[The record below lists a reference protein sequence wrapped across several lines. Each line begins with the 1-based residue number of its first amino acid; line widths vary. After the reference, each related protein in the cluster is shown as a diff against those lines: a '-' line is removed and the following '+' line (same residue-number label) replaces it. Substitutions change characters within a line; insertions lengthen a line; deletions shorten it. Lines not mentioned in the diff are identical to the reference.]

1 MKWHIKTD
9 SYDYKTHEINFRL
22 IRGLVWSV
30 EKGER
35 KFLTL
40 IPGKLIEGSNFMQI
54 AYDRDIGFLLEISL
68 VLHNGGNVL
77 LSCYPA
83 TENQVIKAFSLYY
96 RKHELVPYAGWE
108 MKGIYNSGAAWEG
121 SSNSLENFND
131 PRKFDNVKEYVHAVK
146 ESHKK
151 EGLKLRW
158 HAKHVIISYPKI
170 TLKFPVVVQY
180 PVPGAAESILQDD
193 ESINEADGCSTE
205 AGWKKMKE
213 THKMIL
219 ITRFKADNGISF
231 TEGEF
236 FMKLHNRLAGR
247 LQDGETFR
255 RYTLRRTDSHKGIPE
270 FEFTING
277 H

>member
-1 MKWHIKTD
+1 MKWHIDTD
-9 SYDYKTHEINFRL
+9 LYKYDVVNFRL
-22 IRGLVWSV
+22 IRGLVWRV

-35 KFLTL
+35 EFLTL
-40 IPGKLIEGSNFMQI
+40 IPGKLIAGSNFMQI
-54 AYDRDIGFLLEISL
+54 AYEKDTGFLLEISL
-68 VLHNGGNVL
+68 VLRNGGNVL

-83 TENQVIKAFSLYY
+83 TENQVLKAFSRYY

-108 MKGIYNSGAAWEG
+108 IKGIYDSAVAWEG
-121 SSNSLENFND
+121 SSDSLENFNN
-131 PRKFDNVKEYVHAVK
+131 PRQFSSVKEYVHAVK
-146 ESHKK
+146 ESYKK

-158 HAKHVIISYPKI
+158 HAKHIIISYPKI
-170 TLKFPVVVQY
+170 TLKFPVFVQY
-180 PVPGAAESILQDD
+180 PVSGTAESILQAD
-193 ESINEADGCSTE
+193 ESIDEADGCTTE
-205 AGWKKMKE
+205 PDWKELKE

-219 ITRFKADNGISF
+219 ITQFKADNGISF

-236 FMKLHNRLAGR
+236 FIKLHNRLAGR

-255 RYTLRRTDSHKGIPE
+255 RYSLRRTDSHKGVPE